1 MKKSNKNQRKNMF
14 TKDKVAL
21 SSAEYD
27 IPNEKKILL
36 NKTDK
41 THVITYD
48 LGHIY
53 GSW

>member
-1 MKKSNKNQRKNMF
+1 MKKSNKSQRKNMF

-27 IPNEKKILL
+27 ISNEKKIL

-41 THVITYD
+41 TSVITYD

-53 GSW
+53 GS